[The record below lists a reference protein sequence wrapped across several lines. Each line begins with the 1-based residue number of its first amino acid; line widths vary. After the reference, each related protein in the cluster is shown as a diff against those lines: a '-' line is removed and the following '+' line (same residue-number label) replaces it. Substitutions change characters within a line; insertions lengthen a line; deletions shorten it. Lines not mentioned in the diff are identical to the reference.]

1 MDLRTR
7 AAQKRPLTHSA
18 EWESDESESNSSDAP
33 PDDVW
38 APSPVVSDLDTTHI
52 PLEPVSC
59 SDPPE
64 STSSTSE
71 GGSSV
76 RVLALAPT
84 KVGFP
89 SWEVFEDYLAIF
101 RVRTN
106 TTVAERNARI
116 DRTKSKAKNL
126 PGEWVQY
133 AKTFVCTYSGKFK
146 SQATSK
152 RPRQESR
159 MKGYNAQVK

>member
-18 EWESDESESNSSDAP
+18 EWESDESEGNSSDAP
-33 PDDVW
+33 PADVW
-38 APSPVVSDLDTTHI
+38 APSPVVSELNTTHI

-76 RVLALAPT
+76 RVLALAPK
-84 KVGFP
+84 KVEFP
-89 SWEVFEDYLAIF
+89 SWEVFEDYLAVYQAQTF
-101 RVRTN
+101 QARVFYSCVYTFWLTCTMNLSVDFQGEDKYDCGRAQRT
-106 TTVAERNARI
+106 
-116 DRTKSKAKNL
+116 DRPHKVK
-126 PGEWVQY
+126 GG
-133 AKTFVCTYSGKFK
+133 KTS
-146 SQATSK
+146 
-152 RPRQESR
+152 
-159 MKGYNAQVK
+159 